1 MAKECSESRFEGGA
15 HFRTDNEVGL
25 TVGNQVGGQVI
36 KTFLE
41 KMGQK

>member
-25 TVGNQVGGQVI
+25 TVGHQVGEQVI
-36 KTFLE
+36 KTFLA
-41 KMGQK
+41 KMSKE